1 MDPKHNLTGKSII
14 DELSFSANPT
24 LHPHDED
31 MTNILNR
38 VDTEKP
44 EEKTEKGTPGPG
56 SNVGCNQTSTGP
68 NNSAVV
74 ALFPNNANSCSS
86 TEDILPQKPPTI
98 TPALPQGPSSS
109 SAIPQQLSQ
118 TQSNDHPSSS
128 KAVVLPGLENNE
140 INRLPDC
147 KPENKTSPVVEESTA
162 SSSSSSSNKGSG
174 EVTCDTVVPPTS
186 TANNSA
192 VEKIEAKEDNE
203 KEKNNQ
209 DSSGEKRKL
218 EDDGTDEQSSAK
230 QKSEKHEERLK
241 MQVLVSN
248 FSEDQLNRYEM
259 YRRAAFPKAA
269 IKRLMQSITGS
280 SVSQNVVIAM
290 SGIAK
295 VFVGEVVEEALDVLE
310 QWKDSGPL
318 QPKHLREAVRRLKHH
333 GLVPSTKYKKLI
345 NFH

>member
-14 DELSFSANPT
+14 DELSFSANST

-38 VDTEKP
+38 VDTKP
-44 EEKTEKGTPGPG
+44 EENEKGTPGPG

-74 ALFPNNANSCSS
+74 ALFPNTASSCSS
-86 TEDILPQKPPTI
+86 TEDILPQKPPTN

-109 SAIPQQLSQ
+109 VITQQLGQ

-128 KAVVLPGLENNE
+128 KAAVLPGLENNE

-147 KPENKTSPVVEESTA
+147 KSENKTSPEVEEGTA
-162 SSSSSSSNKGSG
+162 SSSCNKGTG
-174 EVTCDTVVPPTS
+174 EVSCDTVVPPTS
-186 TANNSA
+186 TGNNSAA
-192 VEKIEAKEDNE
+192 VEKIEAKEDE

-209 DSSGEKRKL
+209 ASSGEKRKL
-218 EDDGTDEQSSAK
+218 EDDGSDEQSSAK

-333 GLVPSTKYKKLI
+333 GLVPSTKYKKSMH
-345 NFH
+345 FH